1 MINIIWLGLIV
12 IAFLVGGFT
21 GKIDAVTTG
30 AMTGAKT
37 AVEIAI
43 GLIGFM
49 ALWLG
54 LMRVAEEAG
63 FVKFIAKMVKP
74 LTTRLFPEVPA
85 EHPAMGAM
93 IMNMAANSLGLGNAA
108 TPLGLKA
115 MTELQKLNKEKDTA
129 TNAMAT
135 FLAINTSDVTIV
147 PATVIGIRVAAGSA
161 SPTEIIGTTIIA
173 TLCSTIVAV
182 FACKFLQRWK
192 MFKIQPASAG
202 IPSGGEGGR
211 S

>member
-1 MINIIWLGLIV
+1 MINIIWLALIV

-30 AMTGAKT
+30 AMNGAKT

-63 FVKFIAKMVKP
+63 FVRFVAKMVKP
-74 LTTRLFPEVPA
+74 LTTRLFPEVPP

-93 IMNMAANSLGLGNAA
+93 IMNMAANSLGL
-108 TPLGLKA
+108 
-115 MTELQKLNKEKDTA
+115 
-129 TNAMAT
+129 
-135 FLAINTSDVTIV
+135 
-147 PATVIGIRVAAGSA
+147 
-161 SPTEIIGTTIIA
+161 
-173 TLCSTIVAV
+173 
-182 FACKFLQRWK
+182 
-192 MFKIQPASAG
+192 
-202 IPSGGEGGR
+202 
-211 S
+211 